1 MPTAL
6 IVPSLIVAS
15 SPLNQACLRLGA
27 EVRDI
32 RQALQ
37 RSRNREC
44 WNIESNEATRVDD
57 LRRALL
63 DFRPKIV
70 HFSGHGGGTTGLCF
84 EDENGGSTSVEA
96 KPLAQLFHHFKDE
109 LKCVI
114 LNACYSDIQA
124 EAIRK
129 EIDYVI
135 GMKAEVDDE
144 SARKFAVAFYDGIF
158 AGTDFRTAFD
168 LACTA
173 LDLNSLPDA
182 DVPVFMTGSHIDNT
196 TLIYEA
202 KVPEIER
209 ILFAYLNTPFDL
221 RWKFTSGGRSLA
233 AKIIRHYGDR
243 ILSKTDSVQ
252 VLGTDQISSE
262 HWRVKVRISQAGT
275 HGEAVYYLRI
285 HDRSIQIEWEASV
298 GLWSLP
304 VRTYLA
310 MPPTEPVI
318 ARVTATLGDYYNFD
332 FKDKESEYQNV
343 ELQASEFSLDGY
355 VRRETQVYKDLLEIL
370 SDGNSHTITVEIRH
384 VSSQKNL
391 PEITRLLS
399 RTWLYTVN

>member
-1 MPTAL
+1 MTT
-6 IVPSLIVAS
+6 
-15 SPLNQACLRLGA
+15 SPLNQARLRLGT
-27 EVRDI
+27 EVRGI

-37 RSRNREC
+37 LSRNREH
-44 WNIESNEATRVDD
+44 WNIESNEAARVDD

-63 DFRPKIV
+63 DLRPTIV

-84 EDENGGSTSVEA
+84 EDENGKSTSVEA
-96 KPLAQLFHHFKDE
+96 EPLAQLFHHFKED
-109 LKCVI
+109 LKCVV
-114 LNACYSDIQA
+114 LNTCYSDIQA

-135 GMKAEVDDE
+135 GMKAEVGDE

-182 DVPVFMTGSHIDNT
+182 DVPVFMTGLHIDNT
-196 TLIYEA
+196 TLRYEA

-209 ILFAYLNTPFDL
+209 ILFAYLNTPFDS

-233 AKIIRHYGDR
+233 VKIIQHYGDA

-262 HWRVKVRISQAGT
+262 CWRVKVRISQAGN
-275 HGEAVYYLRI
+275 HWDNVYYLRV
-285 HDRSIQIEWEASV
+285 HDRSVQIEWEASV

-310 MPPTEPVI
+310 MPPTEPVV
-318 ARVTATLGDYYNFD
+318 ARVTATLGDYYNYD
-332 FKDKESEYQNV
+332 FGDKESEYQNV
-343 ELQASEFSLDGY
+343 TLHASGLPLQGY
-355 VRRETQVYKDLLEIL
+355 VRRKTQAYRDLLEIL

-384 VSSQKNL
+384 VSSQKDL

-399 RTWLYTVN
+399 RTWLYSVT